1 MSLITAD
8 QLHRIS
14 PVARSD
20 IVAAIIDKADE
31 MFPAYGLATLLRVR
45 HFLAQVAEETG
56 GLRVLEEDL
65 DYSAMRLMQVWPAR
79 FPTLATA
86 EPYAHN
92 PRRLADRVYGGRMGN
107 TGPDDGWKYRGRG
120 LLQTT
125 GKATFALLQHDTG
138 LPLVDQ
144 PELASAPEH
153 MLQCAVVSFVRI
165 HGVLAACDRND
176 VVGVTRLVNGGLTNL
191 AARRL
196 YLAHC
201 DHAIAELGAIG
212 AVLA

>member
-125 GKATFALLQHDTG
+125 GKAT
-138 LPLVDQ
+138 
-144 PELASAPEH
+144 
-153 MLQCAVVSFVRI
+153 
-165 HGVLAACDRND
+165 
-176 VVGVTRLVNGGLTNL
+176 
-191 AARRL
+191 
-196 YLAHC
+196 
-201 DHAIAELGAIG
+201 
-212 AVLA
+212 